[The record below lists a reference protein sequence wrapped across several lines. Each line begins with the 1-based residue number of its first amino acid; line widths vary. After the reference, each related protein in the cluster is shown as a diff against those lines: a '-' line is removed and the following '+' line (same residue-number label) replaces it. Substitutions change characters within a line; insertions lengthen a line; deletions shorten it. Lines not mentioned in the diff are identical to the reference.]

1 MCPQV
6 VIGIPADRR
15 VIEPHPFHI
24 VGEKYIDAIAT
35 AAAAVPVL
43 LPALGKRVAIEDQL
57 AAVSGLFLTGSPSN
71 LEPHHYGGTPSR
83 FGTLHDPARD
93 SSTLPLLS
101 AAIAAGVPVFA
112 VCRGYQELNVVL
124 GGTLHQHLDE
134 VPGYHS
140 HNENPT
146 DPLEIQYG
154 SAHPVTLVDGGL
166 LRDLAGAESVAVNSL
181 HGQGIARL
189 ADDVRVEAI
198 ADDGL
203 VEAFSLD
210 RGTGFV
216 LGVQWHPEW
225 QVTQNPFSMA
235 MFKAFGDAC
244 RDFSRR
250 HR

>member
-24 VGEKYIDAIAT
+24 VGEKYIDAIAM
-35 AAAAVPVL
+35 AATAVPVL
-43 LPALGKRVAIEDQL
+43 LPALGERVSIQDQL
-57 AAVSGLFLTGSPSN
+57 AAISGLFLTGSPSN
-71 LEPHHYGGTPSR
+71 LEPHHYGGSPSR
-83 FGTLHDPARD
+83 DGTLHDPARD
-93 SSTLPLLS
+93 ASTLPLLS

-140 HNENPT
+140 HKENPA
-146 DPLEIQYG
+146 DPLDIQYG
-154 SAHPVTLVDGGL
+154 PAHPVTLVDGGL
-166 LRDLAGAESVAVNSL
+166 LRDLAGADSVTVNSL

-189 ADDVRVEAI
+189 AGDVRVEAI

-210 RGTGFV
+210 RSRGFV

-225 QVTQNPFSMA
+225 QVMQNPFSMA